1 MLKKNIRQR
10 KEYLFKKNEEIK
22 NKLIFEKTQK
32 IKYAVDS
39 NNFINLFLTIIK
51 VINFFTIISIF

>member
-22 NKLIFEKTQK
+22 NKLIFEKKQK

-39 NNFINLFLTIIK
+39 NNFINLFLTIII

>member
-22 NKLIFEKTQK
+22 NKLIFEKKQK